1 MLLSVCLRNIIV
13 SLIVVFLKMPRKL
26 DLTARVA
33 ARIGTNRR
41 ALAFVREDFLDLAG
55 YDQVGRALR
64 ELVKRGRLVRV
75 GYGIYG
81 KARPSTVTG
90 KPVPTK
96 PVIAIATEGL
106 RKVGYKVS
114 PSEAARAY
122 REGRSTQVPARQALN
137 IADQRISRVIQFGR
151 DRVVYETAKS
161 RGRFTS

>member
-1 MLLSVCLRNIIV
+1 
-13 SLIVVFLKMPRKL
+13 MPRKP
-26 DLTARVA
+26 DLADRIG
-33 ARIGTNRR
+33 ARIDANRR
-41 ALAFVREDFLDLAG
+41 AAAFVRDDFLNLGG

-81 KARPSTVTG
+81 KARRSTVTG
-90 KPVPTK
+90 KPVPAK

-137 IADQRISRVIQFGR
+137 LAGQRISRVIQYGR
-151 DRVVYETAKS
+151 DRVVYETAKP
-161 RGRFTS
+161 RGRNTS